1 MCQERLKE
9 LEILSIENEWRRKNI
24 DEVSYYISW
33 RYIQRILNNSGLLKA
48 VALILRLILKG
59 PWLPFA
65 VSQASTLL
73 MKRTM
78 ARKYRGNL

>member
-9 LEILSIENEWRRKNI
+9 LEILSTENEWRRKNI

-48 VALILRLILKG
+48 VALILRLTFKRSMTT
-59 PWLPFA
+59 F
-65 VSQASTLL
+65 SQASTLL

-78 ARKYRGNL
+78 ARIHKGNL

>member
-48 VALILRLILKG
+48 VALILRLT
-59 PWLPFA
+59 F
-65 VSQASTLL
+65 
-73 MKRTM
+73 KRSM
-78 ARKYRGNL
+78 ATFCCESGFNFVNVKNNG

>member
-9 LEILSIENEWRRKNI
+9 LEILSIENEWRKKNI

-48 VALILRLILKG
+48 VALILRLT
-59 PWLPFA
+59 F
-65 VSQASTLL
+65 
-73 MKRTM
+73 KRSMTTFCCESGFNFVNE
-78 ARKYRGNL
+78 KNNG

>member
-9 LEILSIENEWRRKNI
+9 LEILSTENEWRRKNI

-48 VALILRLILKG
+48 VALILTY
-59 PWLPFA
+59 F
-65 VSQASTLL
+65 
-73 MKRTM
+73 
-78 ARKYRGNL
+78 

>member
-9 LEILSIENEWRRKNI
+9 LEILSTENEWRRKNI

-48 VALILRLILKG
+48 VALILRLTFKRSMTT
-59 PWLPFA
+59 F
-65 VSQASTLL
+65 SQASTLL

-78 ARKYRGNL
+78 ARIYKGNL